1 MDWVL
6 YDNSLRH
13 ERVKKQVSFKHIKEG
28 KYQFVQGIILDH
40 KVQRRIENFVKHL
53 RWNLKPF
60 TNPAKSSILEFGKV
74 FSTLLHLVSNPKSRD
89 CSDILAVLYSKIF

>member
-6 YDNSLRH
+6 YDSSLRH

-28 KYQFVQGIILDH
+28 KYQFVRGNILVH
-40 KVQRRIENFVKHL
+40 KVQRRTENFVKHL

-60 TNPAKSSILEFGKV
+60 TNPAKSSILKLGKV
-74 FSTLLHLVSNPKSRD
+74 FSTLLHLFSNPKSRD
-89 CSDILAVLYSKIF
+89 WSDILAVLYSKIF

>member
-1 MDWVL
+1 MKEL
-6 YDNSLRH
+6 KSKCHL
-13 ERVKKQVSFKHIKEG
+13 SIIKEG
-28 KYQFVQGIILDH
+28 KYRFVRGIILDH

-89 CSDILAVLYSKIF
+89 WSNILAVLYSKIF

>member
-1 MDWVL
+1 MITASVMKEL
-6 YDNSLRH
+6 KSKCHL
-13 ERVKKQVSFKHIKEG
+13 SIIKEG
-28 KYQFVQGIILDH
+28 KYRFVRGNISLH

-89 CSDILAVLYSKIF
+89 WSNILAVLYSKIF